1 MRSRLDVRNV
11 GTIVLGFGLLLSACS
26 TSSQQTENQTST
38 ARNSPVAVAPTV
50 TIASYPAPSIAGST
64 PAVLLPSVE
73 AYPAP
78 TTQSGALPSMTTIP
92 TQFTSEATLTPE
104 VQRRLLREVWPQ
116 APTSAPLATY
126 LLYSRTITATD
137 ATQRTT
143 NVFVQVDLRDLSKQQ
158 TFMNVSGENPF
169 LGQISPRYDWL
180 VYRTDRPN
188 EKVALHIARLDGS
201 DDHMVSEG
209 LLAPA
214 ADLYEFAWSSDG
226 RLALNKYR
234 DPKQGG
240 NEFYVY
246 NVDDNLM
253 SRKVFEGER
262 LQLIGWQ
269 DVTHILALSY
279 KDTIHIELIN
289 VDTGSSE
296 PLIDLPVQKF
306 VNSIILS
313 PDKEKLFLN
322 IDSNAYLF
330 DMSSRQLTVI
340 TVSDQH
346 PVWSVDSNSLLG
358 FTNQSAGGIQLTSIQ
373 KNTTVTLDLIPSP
386 PSPTSFN
393 IESASPDGKYLVI
406 CESQPALKSR
416 TLLYDIASDRL
427 QALVEG
433 QYCVNIFGWLPE
445 TP

>member
-1 MRSRLDVRNV
+1 MRSRPDVSNV
-11 GTIVLGFGLLLSACS
+11 GTIVLVFGLLLSACS
-26 TSSQQTENQTST
+26 ISSQQAESQTST
-38 ARNSPVAVAPTV
+38 AQNSPVTIAPTV
-50 TIASYPAPSIAGST
+50 TIASYPATSVSVST
-64 PAVLLPSVE
+64 PAVPLPSIE
-73 AYPAP
+73 SYPAP
-78 TTQSGALPSMTTIP
+78 TTQSGTPPSMTTIP
-92 TQFTSEATLTPE
+92 AQSTSEATSTPE
-104 VQRRLLREVWPQ
+104 AKRLLLREVWPQ
-116 APTSAPLATY
+116 GSVGLPLATY
-126 LLYSRTITATD
+126 LLYSQTITTSD

-143 NVFVQVDLRDLSKQQ
+143 NVFVQVDVRDLSKKK
-158 TFMNVSGENPF
+158 TFMNAGGENPF
-169 LGQISPRYDWL
+169 LGQVSPRYDWL

-188 EKVALHIARLDGS
+188 EKVALHIARPDGS

-226 RLALNKYR
+226 RLAFNKYG

-246 NVDDNLM
+246 NVDDSLM

-269 DVTHILALSY
+269 DVMRILALSY
-279 KDTIHIELIN
+279 EDTIHIELIN

-306 VNSIILS
+306 VNTIILS

-322 IDSNAYLF
+322 IDGNAYLF
-330 DMSSRQLTVI
+330 DMSSRQLTTI

-346 PVWSVDSNSLLG
+346 PVWSGDSNSLLG

-373 KNTTVTLDLIPSP
+373 KNTIITLDLIPSS
-386 PSPTSFN
+386 PSPTSFS

-427 QALVEG
+427 QTLAEG
-433 QYCVNIFGWLPE
+433 QYCVHVFGWLP
-445 TP
+445 